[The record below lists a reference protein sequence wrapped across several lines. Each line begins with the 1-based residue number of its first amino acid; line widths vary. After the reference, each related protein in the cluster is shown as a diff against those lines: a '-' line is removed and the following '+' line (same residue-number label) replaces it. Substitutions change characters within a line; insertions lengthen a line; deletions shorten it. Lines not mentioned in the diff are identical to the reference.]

1 MKIRTLSCGDELH
14 YYKKSLVLY
23 FRGKRRVI
31 STGLNHGGCRDD
43 LQAVF
48 NNDGNPDPGMEF
60 RLRAPTYREHLD
72 VIAGQDLGLD
82 PESCTGFC
90 TAASMEN
97 VSIQTMEQAYFTV
110 TAIVT
115 GGIEGN
121 GARIGDPAS
130 YSEEPNRDTV
140 ESDTVNPG
148 TINIILHI
156 DADFPRGTLAKAM
169 VSCAE
174 AKVAALQEL
183 LAASR
188 YSRGLATGSGTD
200 GIIVVCNPES
210 EHTLTDAG
218 HHSLLGES
226 IGKTVKAAVKEAL
239 YRQTGLSPRRQHD
252 IIRRMDRF
260 GVTSDTLW
268 ELYRSDIEQSHHQ
281 LSGEQKS
288 EQYPEKLSVSGGQS
302 DEQETGDIPRY
313 EFENR
318 LDQLKTNEMLVTCT
332 SLYAHLLD
340 QIDWGLLSPAEAWKA
355 AEGVLEMAELK
366 RAEGD
371 GSEKM
376 VPENLEQ
383 RRTES
388 TETEQNGI
396 GSTETESEESA
407 REVIACMVRCYMKRL
422 TARIVGQGE

>member
-43 LQAVF
+43 LKAVF
-48 NNDGNPDPGMEF
+48 NNDGNPGPGMEF

-130 YSEEPNRDTV
+130 YSEK
-140 ESDTVNPG
+140 PG

-156 DADFPRGTLAKAM
+156 DADLPHGTLTKAM

-183 LAASR
+183 MAVSR

-226 IGKTVKAAVKEAL
+226 IGKTVKEAVKEAL

-268 ELYRSDIEQSHHQ
+268 ELC
-281 LSGEQKS
+281 
-288 EQYPEKLSVSGGQS
+288 GQS
-302 DEQETGDIPRY
+302 DEQEAGYIPRY

-318 LDQLKTNEMLVTCT
+318 LDQLKTDEMLVTYT

-340 QIDWGLLSPAEAWKA
+340 QIDWGLLNPAEAWKA
-355 AEGVLEMAELK
+355 AEGVLEMAGLTSSES
-366 RAEGD
+366 D
-371 GSEKM
+371 GSEKTA
-376 VPENLEQ
+376 LEEAAQ
-383 RRTES
+383 KEA
-388 TETEQNGI
+388 
-396 GSTETESEESA
+396 ESESA
-407 REVIACMVRCYMKRL
+407 DAEAPAPVQDVIDCMVRCYMKRL
-422 TARIVGQGE
+422 IVRIVKQGKR

>member
-1 MKIRTLSCGDELH
+1 MKQESIMKIRTLSCGDELH

-23 FRGKRRVI
+23 FQGKRRVI

-48 NNDGNPDPGMEF
+48 NNDGNPGPGMEF

-72 VIAGQDLGLD
+72 IIAGEDLGLD
-82 PESCTGFC
+82 PETCTGFC

-97 VSIQTMEQAYFTV
+97 VSIQTMEQTYFTV

-130 YSEEPNRDTV
+130 YSEEP
-140 ESDTVNPG
+140 G

-156 DADFPRGTLAKAM
+156 DADLPHGTLAKAM

-268 ELYRSDIEQSHHQ
+268 ELYRSDREQSHHQ

-288 EQYPEKLSVSGGQS
+288 DQYPENLSASSGQS
-302 DEQETGDIPRY
+302 DAQEAGHIPRY
-313 EFENR
+313 EFENL
-318 LDQLKTNEMLVTCT
+318 LDQLKTDEMLVTCT

-340 QIDWGLLSPAEAWKA
+340 QIDWGLLSPGEAWKA
-355 AEGVLEMAELK
+355 AERVLEMAGLTS
-366 RAEGD
+366 GD
-371 GSEKM
+371 SGGSEKM
-376 VPENLEQ
+376 ALEEAAQ
-383 RRTES
+383 IEA
-388 TETEQNGI
+388 
-396 GSTETESEESA
+396 ESENADAEASA
-407 REVIACMVRCYMKRL
+407 QDVVDCMIRCYMERL
-422 TARIVGQGE
+422 IARIVRQGKRETGQEN